1 MPAVDNACLRMSK
14 QAREVAWRIFGAGA
28 SPLTGRSSYD
38 LMRPLVEG
46 YVAATHRQT
55 VIREIQGW
63 FESHG
68 NRHWLRPEVKE
79 EVAAAIIEEIE
90 TTGPPWTGVW
100 AVGSIDAELAAS
112 LIRSNWSTSAID
124 DFVHATLDALK
135 ETCDRNQV
143 LDVGR
148 VFGPDF
154 DSAKVKLNQNNFVQE
169 GQLETFRELAI
180 QDLRLVFG
188 GLHPSVENLIDL
200 SVALRPDL
208 LSHLIKTQ
216 EHPVVQAR
224 AARLAIEA
232 ARLSNHRATLDW
244 IRADACGAQ
253 VALAIVHSLETI
265 NALDDDRRFSDRK
278 DMVGHR
284 WGTELRSPCD
294 NLDAAAE
301 KLLDGLV
308 ESLSRLRPPDCIRW
322 IGELLAVAPGILQTH
337 GYEIPLRVRQLETEC
352 TKALERLVYQSWS
365 SDLLEILYTGLRTA
379 SRETWTRH
387 LGSLAWALRESAPKR
402 AAEIARTALCD
413 HDAYVMQALKHH
425 DLPMEKWRYWEHRD
439 WISSLGVCLAVANP
453 THDLRKWVVDQ
464 CRKLPL
470 SVWDADVQEDH
481 RTFITAERLAQRWF
495 LLAFHAIQPCQELG
509 RKIDSAVVLSLTRTF
524 CDHCHY
530 VQPYVHYDPASS
542 VAAECAVRCAVEF
555 GEANEGWLLDLARH
569 PAAGARILWTVAD
582 QGSQKLERIGDGE
595 VEPRLHEI
603 FVIDLASIASNR
615 FGDGRRHGLD
625 DLEYWGRLWLLL
637 GKAHEAEETA
647 LVLLKFP
654 ARSRSRAHTI
664 LALKLLALAAG
675 KRSLDPPIRDRFQS
689 LYREFWSVFTP
700 NEEQLDRE
708 HVDALLKGSPHGLL
722 SIRSTH

>member
-1 MPAVDNACLRMSK
+1 MNAVDDACLQISK

-38 LMRPLVEG
+38 LMRPLVER
-46 YVAATHRQT
+46 YVAVTHRNT
-55 VIREIQGW
+55 VIREIQRW

-68 NRHWLRPEVKE
+68 NRHWFRPEVKE

-90 TTGPPWTGVW
+90 TTGSPWTGVW
-100 AVGSIDAELAAS
+100 AVGSIDAELAAN

-135 ETCDRNQV
+135 EACDRNQV

-148 VFGPDF
+148 VLGPD
-154 DSAKVKLNQNNFVQE
+154 SNSGKIKLNQNIFVQE
-169 GQLETFRELAI
+169 GRLETFRVLAI

-188 GLHPSVENLIDL
+188 GLHSSVENLIDL

-208 LSHLIKTQ
+208 LSHLIKTL

-265 NALDDDRRFSDRK
+265 NALDDDRRFSDRE

-284 WGTELRSPCD
+284 WGTELRPPCD
-294 NLDAAAE
+294 NLDAASE

-308 ESLSRLRPPDCIRW
+308 ESLSRLRPPECIRW
-322 IGELLAVAPGILQTH
+322 IGELLAVAPGVLQTH
-337 GYEIPLRVRQLETEC
+337 GYEEPLRVRQLETVC
-352 TKALERLVYQSWS
+352 TKALERLVHQSWS
-365 SDLLEILYTGLRTA
+365 SDLPEILSTGLRTA

-387 LGSLAWALRESAPKR
+387 LGGLAWALRESAPKR
-402 AAEIARTALCD
+402 AAEIARAALCG
-413 HDAYVMQALKHH
+413 HDTYVMQALEDHY
-425 DLPMEKWRYWEHRD
+425 LPIEKWRYWEHRD
-439 WISSLGVCLAVANP
+439 WIRSLGVCLAIANP
-453 THDLRKWVVDQ
+453 TRDLRKWVVDR

-481 RTFITAERLAQRWF
+481 QTFITAERLAQHWF
-495 LLAFHAIQPCQELG
+495 LLAFHAIQPCKELG
-509 RKIDSAVVLSLTRTF
+509 RRIDPAVVLSLTRTF
-524 CDHCHY
+524 CDHCRY
-530 VQPYVHYDPASS
+530 VQPYVHYGPASS
-542 VAAECAVRCAVEF
+542 VAAEYAVRCAVEF

-569 PAAGARILWTVAD
+569 PVVGARVLWTVAD
-582 QGSQKLERIGDGE
+582 QGSQKLERIGDEG
-595 VEPRLHEI
+595 VKPRLHEI

-615 FGDGRRHGLD
+615 FGDGRRHDFD

-637 GKAHEAEETA
+637 EKTHEAEETA
-647 LVLLKFP
+647 LALLEFP
-654 ARSRSRAHTI
+654 ARSLSRAHTI
-664 LALKLLALAAG
+664 LALKLLALAVG
-675 KRSLDPPIRDRFQS
+675 KRSLEPPIRERFQS
-689 LYREFWSVFTP
+689 LYREIWSVSTP
-700 NEEQLDRE
+700 AEERSDRE
-708 HVDALLKGSPHGLL
+708 QVDALLKGSPHGLL
-722 SIRSTH
+722 SMRSAR

>member
-38 LMRPLVEG
+38 LIRPLVKG
-46 YVAATHRQT
+46 YVVATHRHT

-79 EVAAAIIEEIE
+79 EVAVAIIEEIE
-90 TTGPPWTGVW
+90 TTGPPWTEVW

-135 ETCDRNQV
+135 KTCDRNQV
-143 LDVGR
+143 LDAGR

-154 DSAKVKLNQNNFVQE
+154 DSAKVKLNQNIFVQE
-169 GQLETFRELAI
+169 GRLETFRELAI
-180 QDLRLVFG
+180 RDLRLVFG

-208 LSHLIKTQ
+208 LSHLIKTL

-265 NALDDDRRFSDRK
+265 NALDNDRRFSDRE

-284 WGTELRSPCD
+284 WDTELRPPCD

-308 ESLSRLRPPDCIRW
+308 ESLSRLRPLDCVRW
-322 IGELLAVAPGILQTH
+322 IGELLAVAPGVLQTH
-337 GYEIPLRVRQLETEC
+337 GDEEPLRVRQLETEC
-352 TKALERLVYQSWS
+352 TKALERLVHQFWS
-365 SDLLEILYTGLRTA
+365 SDLPETLYTGLRTT

-402 AAEIARTALCD
+402 AAEIARAALRE

-453 THDLRKWVVDQ
+453 THDLRKWVVDR

-470 SVWDADVQEDH
+470 SVWDADVQEDY

-495 LLAFHAIQPCQELG
+495 LLAFHAIQPCKELG
-509 RKIDSAVVLSLTRTF
+509 RKIDPAVVLSLTRTF
-524 CDHCHY
+524 CDHCRY
-530 VQPYVHYDPASS
+530 VQPYVHYGPASS
-542 VAAECAVRCAVEF
+542 IAAECAVHCAVEF

-569 PAAGARILWTVAD
+569 PAAGACMLWTVAD
-582 QGSQKLERIGDGE
+582 QSSQKLERIGDGG

-603 FVIDLASIASNR
+603 FIIDLASIASNR

-637 GKAHEAEETA
+637 GKTHEAEETA
-647 LVLLKFP
+647 LALLKFP
-654 ARSRSRAHTI
+654 ARSLSRAHTI
-664 LALKLLALAAG
+664 LALKLLAFAAG
-675 KRSLDPPIRDRFQS
+675 KRSLEPPIRDRIQS
-689 LYREFWSVFTP
+689 LYRELWLVSTPAEEWS
-700 NEEQLDRE
+700 DRE
-708 HVDALLKGSPHGLL
+708 QVDALLQGSPHGLL
-722 SIRSTH
+722 PMRSAR

>member
-38 LMRPLVEG
+38 LIRPLVKG

-55 VIREIQGW
+55 VIREIRGW

-68 NRHWLRPEVKE
+68 KRHWLRPEVKE
-79 EVAAAIIEEIE
+79 EVAVAIIEEIE
-90 TTGPPWTGVW
+90 TTGSPWTGVW

-154 DSAKVKLNQNNFVQE
+154 DSAKVKLNQNIFGQE

-208 LSHLIKTQ
+208 LSHLIKTL

-265 NALDDDRRFSDRK
+265 NALDDDRRFSDRE

-284 WGTELRSPCD
+284 WGTELRPPCD

-322 IGELLAVAPGILQTH
+322 IGELLAVAPSVLQTH

-352 TKALERLVYQSWS
+352 TKALERLVHQSWS
-365 SDLLEILYTGLRTA
+365 SDLPETLYTGLRTT

-402 AAEIARTALCD
+402 AAQIARAALCD
-413 HDAYVMQALKHH
+413 HDAYAMQALKHH

-453 THDLRKWVVDQ
+453 THDLRQWVVDR

-470 SVWDADVQEDH
+470 SVWDADVQEDYQ
-481 RTFITAERLAQRWF
+481 TFITAERLAQHWF
-495 LLAFHAIQPCQELG
+495 LLAFHAIQPCKELG
-509 RKIDSAVVLSLTRTF
+509 RKIDPAVVLSLTRTF
-524 CDHCHY
+524 CDHCRY
-530 VQPYVHYDPASS
+530 VQPYVHYGPASS
-542 VAAECAVRCAVEF
+542 VAAEYVVRCAVEF
-555 GEANEGWLLDLARH
+555 GEANERWLLDLARH
-569 PAAGARILWTVAD
+569 PAAGARILWAVAD
-582 QGSQKLERIGDGE
+582 QGSQKLERIGDGG

-603 FVIDLASIASNR
+603 FIIDLASIASNH

-637 GKAHEAEETA
+637 GKTHEAEETA
-647 LVLLKFP
+647 LALLKFP
-654 ARSRSRAHTI
+654 ARSLSRAHTI
-664 LALKLLALAAG
+664 LALKLLAFAAG
-675 KRSLDPPIRDRFQS
+675 KRSLEPPIRDRIQS
-689 LYREFWSVFTP
+689 LYRELWSVSTP
-700 NEEQLDRE
+700 AEERSDRE
-708 HVDALLKGSPHGLL
+708 QVDALLKGSLYGLL
-722 SIRSTH
+722 SMQSAR